1 MRTIVYID
9 GYNLYYSL
17 LRGSPHKWLDL
28 VTLFRTH
35 ILAVQEPTAALI
47 KLKFFTSPAKAKFA
61 AHGRDSVTA
70 QNEYH
75 RALRARY
82 GNLVEVIN
90 GFHETLAAPMLRH
103 REPPERSDRVKVW
116 HLEEKQTD
124 VNLALQIYRD
134 AVRGAADLQVI
145 CSNDSDVE
153 PALALVRQDV
163 PHIKIGLVT
172 PLPVAS
178 ADRYPNARLVGLAD
192 WVRRA
197 IRSEE
202 LAAAQLPEI
211 VPTQRKAA
219 RRPIHW

>member
-28 VTLFRTH
+28 VALFRTQ
-35 ILAVQEPTAALI
+35 ILAAQEPEATLV

-82 GNLVEVIN
+82 GDLVEIIN
-90 GFHETLAAPMLRH
+90 GFHETLAAPMLRY
-103 REPPERSDRVKVW
+103 REPPERTDRVKVW

-153 PALALVRQDV
+153 PSLLLVRQDAPEV
-163 PHIKIGLVT
+163 RIGLVV
-172 PLPVAS
+172 PLPSAS
-178 ADRYPNARLVGLAD
+178 EDRHPNVRLMKLSH
-192 WVRRA
+192 WVRHA
-197 IRSEE
+197 IRPEE
-202 LAAAQLPEI
+202 LAAAQLPAV
-211 VPTQRKAA
+211 VPTKRKAA
-219 RRPIHW
+219 RRPGHW